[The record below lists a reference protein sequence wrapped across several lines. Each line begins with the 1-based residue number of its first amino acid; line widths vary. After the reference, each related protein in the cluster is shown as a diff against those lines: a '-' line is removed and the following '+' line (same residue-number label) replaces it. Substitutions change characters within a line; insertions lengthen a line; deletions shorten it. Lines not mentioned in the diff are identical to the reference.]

1 MKNSKRERIEN
12 LVRSIDHAEERIS
25 YWERFN
31 RYGDYD
37 ILIRLNISNREPEV
51 VEHEDDIVK
60 QIINNYKRDLERW
73 NKELDELLAPK
84 TTGNEQYVSRNDK
97 VYYWWKK
104 NK

>member
-1 MKNSKRERIEN
+1 MKMLY
-12 LVRSIDHAEERIS
+12 LVRK
-25 YWERFN
+25 
-31 RYGDYD
+31 
-37 ILIRLNISNREPEV
+37 LNNKEHK

-84 TTGNEQYVSRNDK
+84 TTGNEQYVPRNDK

>member
-1 MKNSKRERIEN
+1 MQKEEYRTGRD
-12 LVRSIDHAEERIS
+12 LIDMVAT
-25 YWERFN
+25 
-31 RYGDYD
+31 D

-84 TTGNEQYVSRNDK
+84 TTGNEQYVPRNDK